1 MSTTTQPTSARAEA
15 GDGGGDAA
23 EEVLRVVEEKFGF
36 RPNLIEEMVRSPA
49 AARVY
54 LSGQGAMED
63 ASLSGAEQQAVQ
75 LAVAAFNHCHYCTA
89 AHSGL
94 AKQAGVDADD
104 AEAILEGGLPGDERT
119 RSLVKATRLV
129 LEKHGWLD
137 EEDLAEL
144 ESAGIDRA
152 ELYEIVALVGLK
164 TISNYVNHIAGTEV
178 DPQFG

>member
-1 MSTTTQPTSARAEA
+1 MSTMTRTTSAPTGTEEA
-15 GDGGGDAA
+15 GAAA
-23 EEVLRVVEEKFGF
+23 EEILQAVEEQFGF

-49 AARVY
+49 AAQVY
-54 LSGQGAMED
+54 LGGQGAMED
-63 ASLSGAEQQAVQ
+63 ASLTGSEQQAVQ

-94 AKQAGVDADD
+94 ARQTGVDVDD
-104 AEAILEGGLPGDERT
+104 VEAILEGGLPEDDRT
-119 RSLVKATRLV
+119 RALVKATRLV

-137 EEDLAEL
+137 ADNLEEL
-144 ESAGIDRA
+144 EAAGVDRA